1 MEVLH
6 VTWSGSEDV
15 NPTTR
20 IATVINSLLPSERR
34 VVELILADSEGM
46 VEITAQDLAD
56 RAGVAR
62 STVIRTCQS
71 LGYKGYPQL
80 RVALTRELAQS
91 GGRERDYGSRAL
103 GRIKADIDALAA
115 SLPQIASVLTDDAV
129 EGAVDLI
136 VGAKRLLAI
145 ANGLSSPLAIDL
157 AMRLTAVGRPT
168 EFVADQI
175 GQQIA
180 ARQLAPEDTCIVI
193 SGSGANETS
202 LRSARA
208 VQAAGAKLVVLT
220 SFARSPLVSLADVA
234 LVVAPA
240 SGSFRHELEH
250 TSRVPHVILLESL
263 VEVVAARLGEVSRTS
278 RSTVLSILSDNLSD

>member
-1 MEVLH
+1 M
-6 VTWSGSEDV
+6 TWSGSEDV

-34 VVELILADSEGM
+34 VVELILADAEGI
-46 VEITAQDLAD
+46 VETTAQDLAD

-71 LGYKGYPQL
+71 LGYRGYPQL
-80 RVALTRELAQS
+80 RVALTRELAQA
-91 GGRERDYGSRAL
+91 GGRERDYGTRAL
-103 GRIKADIDALAA
+103 GRIRADIDALAS
-115 SLPQIASVLTDDAV
+115 SLPQIASVLTDEAV
-129 EGAVDLI
+129 ESAVDLV
-136 VGAKRLLAI
+136 VGARRLLAI

-168 EFVADQI
+168 EFVADPI

-180 ARQLAPEDTCIVI
+180 ARQLTAADTCIVI
-193 SGSGANETS
+193 SGSGANESS

-208 VQAAGAKLVVLT
+208 VEAAGAKLVIVT
-220 SFARSPLVSLADVA
+220 SFARSPLVTLADAA

-250 TSRVPHVILLESL
+250 TSRIPHVVLLESL
-263 VEVVAARLGEVSRTS
+263 VEIVASRLGEVARES

>member
-1 MEVLH
+1 M
-6 VTWSGSEDV
+6 TWSGSDDV

-34 VVELILADSEGM
+34 VVELILADAEGI
-46 VEITAQDLAD
+46 VEMTAQELAD

-62 STVIRTCQS
+62 STVIRSCQS
-71 LGYKGYPQL
+71 LGYRGYPQL
-80 RVALTRELAQS
+80 RVALTRELAQG
-91 GGRERDYGSRAL
+91 GGRERDYGTRAL
-103 GRIKADIDALAA
+103 GRIRADIDALAA

-129 EGAVDLI
+129 ESAIDLI
-136 VGAKRLLAI
+136 VGARRLLAI

-168 EFVADQI
+168 EFVADPI

-180 ARQLAPEDTCIVI
+180 ARQLTTADTCIVI
-193 SGSGANETS
+193 SGSGANESS

-208 VQAAGAKLVVLT
+208 VEAAGATLVVVT
-220 SFARSPLVSLADVA
+220 SFAHSPLVTLADAA

-250 TSRVPHVILLESL
+250 TSRIPHVVLLESL
-263 VEVVAARLGEVSRTS
+263 VEVVASRLGDVARES

>member
-1 MEVLH
+1 M
-6 VTWSGSEDV
+6 TWSGSEDV
-15 NPTTR
+15 TPTTR

-34 VVELILADSEGM
+34 VVELILADLEGI
-46 VEITAQDLAD
+46 VETTAHDLAD

-71 LGYKGYPQL
+71 LGYRGYPQL
-80 RVALTRELAQS
+80 RVALTRELAQ
-91 GGRERDYGSRAL
+91 GEGRERERDYGSGAL
-103 GRIKADIDALAA
+103 GSIRADIDALAA
-115 SLPQIASVLTDDAV
+115 SLPQIASVLTDESV
-129 EGAVDLI
+129 EKSLELI
-136 VGAKRLLAI
+136 VGASRLLAI
-145 ANGLSSPLAIDL
+145 ANGLSSPLALDL

-168 EFVADQI
+168 EFVADPI

-180 ARQLAPEDTCIVI
+180 ARQLSPADTCIVI
-193 SGSGANETS
+193 SGSGANESS

-208 VQAAGAKLVVLT
+208 VRAAGARLVVVT
-220 SFARSPLVSLADVA
+220 SFARSPLVTLADAA

-250 TSRVPHVILLESL
+250 TSRIPHVVLLESL
-263 VEVVAARLGEVSRTS
+263 VEVVAARLGDVARQS

>member
-1 MEVLH
+1 M
-6 VTWSGSEDV
+6 TWSGSEDV
-15 NPTTR
+15 TPTTR

-34 VVELILADSEGM
+34 VAELILADTEGI

-71 LGYKGYPQL
+71 LGYRGYPQL
-80 RVALTRELAQS
+80 RVALTRELAQN
-91 GGRERDYGSRAL
+91 GPREKDYGTRAL
-103 GRIKADIDALAA
+103 GRIRADIDALAA
-115 SLPQIASVLTDDAV
+115 SLPQIASVLTDEAV
-129 EGAVDLI
+129 ESAIELI
-136 VGAKRLLAI
+136 VEAPRLLAI

-180 ARQLAPEDTCIVI
+180 ARQLAVHDSCIVI
-193 SGSGANETS
+193 SGSGANESS

-208 VQAAGAKLVVLT
+208 VQAAGARLVVVT
-220 SFARSPLVSLADVA
+220 SFAHSPLVSLADVA
-234 LVVAPA
+234 LIVAPA
-240 SGSFRHELEH
+240 GGSFRHELEH
-250 TSRVPHVILLESL
+250 TSRIPHVVLLESL
-263 VEVVAARLGEVSRTS
+263 VEVVAARLGAVARAS

>member
-1 MEVLH
+1 M
-6 VTWSGSEDV
+6 TWSGSEDV
-15 NPTTR
+15 APTTR

-34 VVELILADSEGM
+34 VVELILADAEGV

-62 STVIRTCQS
+62 STVVRACQS
-71 LGYKGYPQL
+71 LGYRGYPQL

-91 GGRERDYGSRAL
+91 GGREREDYGTRAL
-103 GRIKADIDALAA
+103 GRIRADIDALAA
-115 SLPQIASVLTDDAV
+115 SLPQIASVLTDEAV
-129 EGAVDLI
+129 ESAVDLI
-136 VGAKRLLAI
+136 VGAGRLLAI

-180 ARQLAPEDTCIVI
+180 ARQLSASDTCIVI
-193 SGSGANETS
+193 SGSGANESS

-208 VQAAGAKLVVLT
+208 VKAAGARLVVVKLRRRGLT
-220 SFARSPLVSLADVA
+220 WARSQPKLC
-234 LVVAPA
+234 
-240 SGSFRHELEH
+240 GR
-250 TSRVPHVILLESL
+250 
-263 VEVVAARLGEVSRTS
+263 
-278 RSTVLSILSDNLSD
+278 